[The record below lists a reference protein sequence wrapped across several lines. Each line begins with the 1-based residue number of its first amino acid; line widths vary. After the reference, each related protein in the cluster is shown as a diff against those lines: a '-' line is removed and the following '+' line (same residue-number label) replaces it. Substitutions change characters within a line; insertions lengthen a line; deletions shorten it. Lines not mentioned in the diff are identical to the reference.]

1 MLLVS
6 GNAKLKLRKV
16 LSLREKTIHQPGFIA
31 FNFDL
36 RFEKIHDQKNLKLF
50 SFIYGTY
57 QLVLLFIT
65 ITSISLLC
73 LCVKIQNS

>member
-36 RFEKIHDQKNLKLF
+36 RFE
-50 SFIYGTY
+50 TW
-57 QLVLLFIT
+57 
-65 ITSISLLC
+65 
-73 LCVKIQNS
+73 